1 MNNGPGPLAAVAAIV
16 LWLLPVQRAADNVD
30 IGRGVDVLQRFGIIG
45 DVLFGDVSNTRETV
59 THHILEGADR
69 FT

>member
-1 MNNGPGPLAAVAAIV
+1 MNNGSGPLAAVVAIM
-16 LWLLPVQRAADNVD
+16 LWLLPAQRAADNVD